1 MSASQGLAN
10 TAAEAAAAA
19 TGSAVTGCRRMGQ
32 ALFQVRLG
40 DLVTAVKLAGAA
52 DATRLPAESA
62 SLRWLTEAG
71 TVAAPRV
78 FDSAPGTL
86 VIEWVARG
94 QPNADSARRFGRGL
108 AGLHVAGAPSFG
120 APPPGG
126 PRQAWVGNAPMENAP
141 GSDWPRWYAAH
152 RVRPYVR
159 LSRDAGTLSE
169 RQAAVFDELCARIES
184 VAGPAE
190 APARLHGDLWSG
202 NLCWTGETVALID
215 PAAHGGHR
223 ETDLAMLALFG
234 APHLEDILATYDEAA
249 PLAEGWRS
257 RVPLHQLFPLLVH
270 TVLFGGSYAAAAVD
284 AAQRALVVA

>member
-1 MSASQGLAN
+1 MSAAQEPAD

-19 TGSAVTGCRRMGQ
+19 TGSAVIDCRRMGQ
-32 ALFQVRLG
+32 ALFQVRLD
-40 DLVTAVKLAGAA
+40 DLVTAVKLAGDA
-52 DATRLPAESA
+52 DAARLPAESA

-86 VIEWVARG
+86 VIEWIPRG
-94 QPNADSARRFGRGL
+94 QPNADSARRFGREL
-108 AGLHVAGAPSFG
+108 AGLHMAGAPSFG

-126 PRQAWVGNAPMENAP
+126 PRQAWVGNAPMENTP

-159 LSRDAGTLSE
+159 LSQDAGTLAAG
-169 RQAAVFDELCARIES
+169 QVAVFDELCARIEEL
-184 VAGPAE
+184 AGPAQ

-202 NLCWTGETVALID
+202 NLCWTGEKVALID

-234 APHLEDILATYDEAA
+234 APHLEDILATYHEAA
-249 PLAEGWRS
+249 PLAEGWRD

-270 TVLFGGSYAAAAVD
+270 TVLFGGSYAPAAVD
-284 AAQRALVVA
+284 AAQRALAVA